1 MKSLLHARLFK
12 LNIGPVVFSPGIVP
26 TIVTLLI
33 VYVMFTLGQWQ
44 YEKGEYISNQQNKIN
59 ERRYLPPVS
68 MEELPHEQ
76 EDRIFVPVIVRGVFD
91 TEHHFYFDN
100 RIVNG
105 FAGYDIFTPFRMD
118 DGNTV
123 LVNRGWLKQGR
134 TRQDMPEFET
144 VSSMVSFRAL
154 MDRPPS
160 KDFMLADNV
169 HSNISWPMV
178 LQYIDTQEISGMLG
192 YEVMPMVLRLDKEA
206 DHGFYREIPVLNLDS
221 AKNTG
226 YAFQWYAMLVAL
238 LVIYIAVNTK
248 KTVNSEQ

>member
-1 MKSLLHARLFK
+1 
-12 LNIGPVVFSPGIVP
+12 VP

>member
-1 MKSLLHARLFK
+1 
-12 LNIGPVVFSPGIVP
+12 
-26 TIVTLLI
+26 
-33 VYVMFTLGQWQ
+33 
-44 YEKGEYISNQQNKIN
+44 
-59 ERRYLPPVS
+59 

-91 TEHHFYFDN
+91 TGHHFYFDN

-134 TRQDMPEFET
+134 TRQDLPEFET

-248 KTVNSEQ
+248 KSVNNE